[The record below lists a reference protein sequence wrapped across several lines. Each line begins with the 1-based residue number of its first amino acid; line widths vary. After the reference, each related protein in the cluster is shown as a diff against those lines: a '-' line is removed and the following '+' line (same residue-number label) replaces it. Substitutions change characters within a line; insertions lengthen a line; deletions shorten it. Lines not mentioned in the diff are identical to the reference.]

1 MLSFSSMPTKL
12 TKKSRR
18 FNRATE
24 VFSFSYYNFSL
35 FYVFLTFFYV
45 KKKNSRQ
52 LSCREFM
59 YSTASYDAGRFR
71 SAILLRNGQ
80 RDRTVGHL
88 KNQHCRYGYSY
99 REP

>member
-35 FYVFLTFFYV
+35 FYVFLTFFMS
-45 KKKNSRQ
+45 KKRIPDSCPVGNSCIVQRH
-52 LSCREFM
+52 
-59 YSTASYDAGRFR
+59 
-71 SAILLRNGQ
+71 ILAP
-80 RDRTVGHL
+80 VGL
-88 KNQHCRYGYSY
+88 GVIS
-99 REP
+99 